1 MDLVCLIFIL
11 IALKGFLRYCVSHS
25 IGEVEED
32 TDDEEYLD
40 CIEDENVPHPST
52 EEGASPTA
60 HKSES
65 QIPDAQS
72 PTEGTPDNPTY
83 PNYRGSH
90 NNTTINWTINA
101 GPRSYVNFHP
111 TGNISV
117 GNTLTSPP
125 KKNWTP
131 DPTYPVMSHQGSHN
145 TTTINWTIN
154 AGPGSY
160 VNFQPTGNISVG
172 NTPPFPPKKNWLYK
186 ILKILRAIAGF

>member
-83 PNYRGSH
+83 PNMYRGSH
-90 NNTTINWTINA
+90 NN
-101 GPRSYVNFHP
+101 
-111 TGNISV
+111 
-117 GNTLTSPP
+117 
-125 KKNWTP
+125 
-131 DPTYPVMSHQGSHN
+131 
-145 TTTINWTIN
+145 TTINWTIN

-172 NTPPFPPKKNWLYK
+172 NTPPFPQKKNWLYK
-186 ILKILRAIAGF
+186 ILKILRAFAGF